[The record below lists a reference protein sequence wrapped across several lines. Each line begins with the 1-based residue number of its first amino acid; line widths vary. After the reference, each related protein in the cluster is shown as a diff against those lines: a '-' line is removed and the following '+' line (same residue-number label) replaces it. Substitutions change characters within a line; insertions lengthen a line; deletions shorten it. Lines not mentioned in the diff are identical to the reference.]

1 MRQAFQTAFLKC
13 VYLWCSKRSSES
25 AASAKL
31 KRGINEVKICLNL
44 KGSLHPNP
52 LSRGRGL
59 GRGWQ
64 TESLLGRHFQCAGCF
79 YSGLT
84 KIRTRRRS
92 RRQYK

>member
-52 LSRGRGL
+52 LSPWER
-59 GRGWQ
+59 
-64 TESLLGRHFQCAGCF
+64 A
-79 YSGLT
+79 
-84 KIRTRRRS
+84 RTRLAN
-92 RRQYK
+92 